1 MGGAGS
7 ACQTGDLR
15 LRAPKN
21 KLPNPN
27 LKMRKKSIP
36 DSVTGVKLAELI
48 GLTDRTVRTLVSKGI
63 LRYRE
68 DNKLDTLQAFKDI
81 IAYYRSKER
90 SNLNVNEKKA
100 ILLQMEIDEKNEE
113 LITREEQEDWQRL
126 AIGTIANEI
135 EAMPAKAAKLF
146 PELDRDVAQ
155 ERLMSI
161 AKEIWDNLYKRF
173 NNIRKHPKIENE
185 TDSEREDSGL
195 RPLVEGSGG
204 HVQTAEP
211 GSGECMGA

>member
-1 MGGAGS
+1 MTVCLVTLLSLGA
-7 ACQTGDLR
+7 AAVCAQE
-15 LRAPKN
+15 
-21 KLPNPN
+21 
-27 LKMRKKSIP
+27 
-36 DSVTGVKLAELI
+36 AEVE
-48 GLTDRTVRTLVSKGI
+48 DRTPVPAESKPEAVEAASESEAEPVPDETASSAEMTADEI
-63 LRYRE
+63 R
-68 DNKLDTLQAFKDI
+68 DA
-81 IAYYRSKER
+81 
-90 SNLNVNEKKA
+90 
-100 ILLQMEIDEKNEE
+100 EIDAKNEE

-211 GSGECMGA
+211 GSGECMGT